1 MNPHENKETTMK
13 ASLMTHMIAGYPDD
27 QTSLE
32 TARALVAGG
41 AAILEIQ
48 FPFSDPSADGPAIQ
62 AACTEA
68 LNAGFKVEQGWNLV
82 ETVRR
87 EFPSVPVFV
96 MSYAS
101 IVVTKGV
108 DAFAARARQAGVA
121 GLIIPDLAPGADEGL
136 YEAGKRHGLAIV
148 PVIVPSVPT
157 PRLEVVLA
165 DRPEWV
171 YTAIRAGITG
181 THTTLTPELKAFLAG
196 LNARTKVMAGFGID
210 SPQQVVDLQGSA
222 HTIVVGSAL
231 VRTVAAAFQT
241 GGKTQVRRDVEAKVR
256 ELVG

>member
-1 MNPHENKETTMK
+1 MK
-13 ASLMTHMIAGYPDD
+13 TSLMTHMIAGYPDYD
-27 QTSLE
+27 TSLE

-68 LNAGFKVEQGWNLV
+68 LAAGFKVDDGWRLV

-87 EFPSVPVFV
+87 EFPSVPVFI

-108 DAFAARARQAGVA
+108 EAFVSRAQKAGA
-121 GLIIPDLAPGADEGL
+121 TGLIIPDLAPGADEGL
-136 YEAGKRHGLAIV
+136 YAAGRALGLVVV
-148 PVIVPSVPT
+148 PVIVPSVPHD
-157 PRLEVVLA
+157 RLEAILGPK
-165 DRPEWV
+165 PEWV

-181 THTTLTPELKAFLAG
+181 VHTTLTLELKSFLAT

-210 SPQQVVDLQGSA
+210 SPEQVRDLKDSA
-222 HTIVVGSAL
+222 HTVVVGSAL
-231 VRTVAAAFQT
+231 VRAVAIASKK
-241 GGKTQVRRDVEAKVR
+241 GGKEGVRKDLEVKVR

>member
-1 MNPHENKETTMK
+1 MK
-13 ASLMTHMIAGYPDD
+13 ASVMAHMVAGYPDYE
-27 QTSLE
+27 TSLE
-32 TARALVAGG
+32 TARGIAAGG
-41 AAILEIQ
+41 AAFLEVQ

-68 LNAGFKVEQGWNLV
+68 LAAGFKVDDGWRLV
-82 ETVRR
+82 ETIRR
-87 EFPSVPVFV
+87 EFPGVPVFL

-108 DAFAARARQAGVA
+108 DAFAARAKQAGVV

-136 YEAGKRHGLAIV
+136 YEAGKKHGLAVV

-157 PRLEVVLA
+157 DRLEEVLA
-165 DRPEWV
+165 LKPEWV

-181 THTTLTPELKAFLAG
+181 VHTSLTAELKAFLTA
-196 LNARTKVMAGFGID
+196 LNARTKVLAGFGID
-210 SPQQVVDLQGSA
+210 SPDQVRDLREST
-222 HTIVVGSAL
+222 HTVVVGSAL
-231 VRTVAAAFQT
+231 VRTVAAAVKD
-241 GGKTQVRRDVEAKVR
+241 GGKAAVRRSLETKVQ

>member
-1 MNPHENKETTMK
+1 MK
-13 ASLMTHMIAGYPDD
+13 PSLMTHMVAGYPSYDA
-27 QTSLE
+27 SLE
-32 TARALVAGG
+32 TARGLVAGG

-68 LNAGFKVEQGWNLV
+68 LAAGFKVADGWKLV
-82 ETVRR
+82 EAVRR

-108 DAFAARARQAGVA
+108 DAFCAQAAKSGTA

-136 YEAGKRHGLAIV
+136 YAAGKKHGLAVV
-148 PVIVPSVPT
+148 PVIVPSVPQD
-157 PRLEVVLA
+157 RLEALLVNN
-165 DRPEWV
+165 PEWV

-181 THTTLTPELKAFLAG
+181 THTTLTPELKAFLAT

-210 SPQQVVDLQGSA
+210 SAQQVADLQASA

-231 VRTVAAAFQT
+231 VRVVSGASAGGGAAVKKA
-241 GGKTQVRRDVEAKVR
+241 VEAKVR
-256 ELVG
+256 ELVGA

>member
-1 MNPHENKETTMK
+1 MK
-13 ASLMTHMIAGYPDD
+13 TSLMTHMIAGYPDYE
-27 QTSLE
+27 TSLE

-68 LNAGFKVEQGWNLV
+68 LAAGFKVDDGWRLV

-87 EFPSVPVFV
+87 EFPAVPVFV

-108 DAFAARARQAGVA
+108 EAFAARAQAAGVA

-136 YEAGKRHGLAIV
+136 YAAGARHHLAIV
-148 PVIVPSVPT
+148 PVIVPSVPHD
-157 PRLEVVLA
+157 RLEAVLA
-165 DRPEWV
+165 LNPEWV

-210 SPQQVVDLQGSA
+210 SADQVRDLQASA

-231 VRTVAAAFQT
+231 VRSVAAASQK
-241 GGKTQVRRDVEAKVR
+241 GGKAAVRRALEAKVK
-256 ELVG
+256 ELLGV

>member
-1 MNPHENKETTMK
+1 LKT
-13 ASLMTHMIAGYPDD
+13 SLMTHMIAGYPDFE
-27 QTSLE
+27 TSLD

-41 AAILEIQ
+41 AALLEIQ

-62 AACTEA
+62 AACTQA
-68 LNAGFKVEQGWNLV
+68 LSAGFKVADGWGLV
-82 ETVRR
+82 EIVRK

-108 DAFAARARQAGVA
+108 EAFVTRAKAAGVA

-136 YEAGKRHGLAIV
+136 YAAGKKHAVAVV
-148 PVIVPSVPT
+148 PVIVPSVPSD
-157 PRLEVVLA
+157 RLESILA
-165 DRPEWV
+165 LAPEWV

-181 THTTLTPELKAFLAG
+181 SHTTLTDELKVFLAS

-210 SPQQVVDLQGSA
+210 SVGQVRDLAGTV

-231 VRTVAAAFQT
+231 VREVSSAWKN
-241 GGKTQVRRDVEAKVR
+241 GGQRAVRSRLEVVVR
-256 ELVG
+256 ELLS

>member
-1 MNPHENKETTMK
+1 MK
-13 ASLMTHMIAGYPDD
+13 TSLMTHMVAGYPDYE
-27 QTSLE
+27 TSLE

-41 AAILEIQ
+41 AALLEVQ

-68 LNAGFKVEQGWNLV
+68 LAQGFKVDQGWQLV

-87 EFPSVPVFV
+87 EFPGVPIFV

-108 DAFAARARQAGVA
+108 EAFVARAQGAGVT

-136 YEAGKRHGLAIV
+136 YAAGTRYGLAIV
-148 PVIVPSVPT
+148 PVIVPSVPQD
-157 PRLEVVLA
+157 RLEAVLA
-165 DRPEWV
+165 SNPPWV

-181 THTTLTPELKAFLAG
+181 THTTLTPELKAFLGA
-196 LNARTKVMAGFGID
+196 LNRRTRVMAGFGID
-210 SPQQVVDLQGSA
+210 SPDQVQDLQGSA

-231 VRTVAAAFQT
+231 VRAVAAAHRS
-241 GGKTQVRRDVEAKVR
+241 GGRGAVRRDLEATVR
-256 ELVG
+256 SLVGVEHV

>member
-1 MNPHENKETTMK
+1 MK
-13 ASLMTHMIAGYPDD
+13 NSLMTHMVAGYPDYE
-27 QTSLE
+27 TSLE

-41 AAILEIQ
+41 AALLEIQ

-68 LNAGFKVEQGWNLV
+68 LTAGFKVADGWKLV

-101 IVVTKGV
+101 IVITKGV
-108 DAFAARARQAGVA
+108 DAFAAQAKASGVA

-136 YEAGKRHGLAIV
+136 YEAGRKHGLAIV
-148 PVIVPSVPT
+148 PVIVPSVPRD
-157 PRLEVVLA
+157 RLEAVLA
-165 DRPEWV
+165 PKPEWV

-181 THTTLTPELKAFLAG
+181 VHTTLTPELKSFLSD
-196 LNARTKVMAGFGID
+196 LNRRTKVMAGFGID
-210 SPQQVVDLQGSA
+210 SAQQVRDLGGST

-231 VRTVAAAFQT
+231 VRVVSAAFQA
-241 GGKTQVRRDVEAKVR
+241 GGRAAVRRDVEAKVR
-256 ELVG
+256 ELAG

>member
-1 MNPHENKETTMK
+1 MK
-13 ASLMTHMIAGYPDD
+13 TSLMTHMIAGYPDWD
-27 QTSLE
+27 TSLE

-41 AAILEIQ
+41 ASLLEIQ

-68 LNAGFKVEQGWNLV
+68 LAAGFKVDDGWKLV

-108 DAFAARARQAGVA
+108 EAFCARAARAGAA

-136 YEAGKRHGLAIV
+136 YEAGPKHGLAIV
-148 PVIVPSVPT
+148 PVIVPSVPSD
-157 PRLEVVLA
+157 RLEAILA
-165 DRPEWV
+165 PRPRWV

-181 THTTLTPELKAFLAG
+181 THTTLTPELKSFLAK
-196 LNARTKVMAGFGID
+196 LNARTQVMAGFGID
-210 SPQQVVDLQGSA
+210 SPDQVRDLAGSA

-231 VRTVAAAFQT
+231 VRTVAAAQQR
-241 GGKTQVRRDVEAKVR
+241 GGRAEVRRAVEAKVR
-256 ELVG
+256 ELAGA

>member
-1 MNPHENKETTMK
+1 MK
-13 ASLMTHMIAGYPDD
+13 PSLMTHMVAGYP
-27 QTSLE
+27 TPEASLE
-32 TARALVAGG
+32 TARGLVAGG
-41 AAILEIQ
+41 ASLLEIQ

-68 LNAGFKVEQGWNLV
+68 LAAGFKVADGWRLV

-87 EFPSVPVFV
+87 EFPTVPVFV

-108 DAFAARARQAGVA
+108 DAFCTQASKSGAA

-136 YEAGKRHGLAIV
+136 YAAGQKHGLAIV
-148 PVIVPSVPT
+148 PVIVPSVPHG
-157 PRLEVVLA
+157 RLEALLA
-165 DRPEWV
+165 LRPEWV

-181 THTTLTPELKAFLAG
+181 THTTLTPELKAFLAE
-196 LNARTKVMAGFGID
+196 LNARTRVMAGFGID
-210 SPQQVVDLQGSA
+210 SAQQVADLVGSA

-231 VRTVAAAFQT
+231 VRTVAAAQA
-241 GGKTQVRRDVEAKVR
+241 GGPVAVKRAVEAKVR
-256 ELVG
+256 ELVGA

>member
-1 MNPHENKETTMK
+1 MK
-13 ASLMTHMIAGYPDD
+13 PSLMTHMIAGYPDD
-27 QTSLE
+27 DTSLD

-41 AAILEIQ
+41 ASILEIQ

-68 LNAGFKVEQGWNLV
+68 LAAGFKVADGWRLV

-87 EFPSVPVFV
+87 EFPQVPVFV

-108 DAFAARARQAGVA
+108 EAFAAQAQKSGAA

-136 YEAGKRHGLAIV
+136 YAAGKKHGLAIV
-148 PVIVPSVPT
+148 PVIVPST
-157 PRLEVVLA
+157 PEDRLDIILA
-165 DRPEWV
+165 DGPEWV

-181 THTTLTPELKAFLAG
+181 THTTLTAELKAFLAR

-210 SPQQVVDLQGSA
+210 SVDQVRDLAGTV

-231 VRTVAAAFQT
+231 VRVVTSSFQSGGRAA
-241 GGKTQVRRDVEAKVR
+241 VLRDVEARVR
-256 ELVG
+256 ELAG